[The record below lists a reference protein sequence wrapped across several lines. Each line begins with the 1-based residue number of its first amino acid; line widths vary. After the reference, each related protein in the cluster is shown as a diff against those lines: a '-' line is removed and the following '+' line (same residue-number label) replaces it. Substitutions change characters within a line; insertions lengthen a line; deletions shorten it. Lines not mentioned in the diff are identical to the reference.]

1 VILAYLDKNEKN
13 IDVEEQRQQIV
24 RYAADKSLT
33 IDMFVQD
40 VDICSLNKSLETT
53 NHTVII
59 ANIVALGA
67 SLPKIKESL
76 LLLAEKNLALFSVQE
91 GFVWTLQDLKA
102 ICAGLDLII
111 SIRSSLS
118 SIVTKKALLERKS
131 RGVKLGRKTPNK
143 KRFFDGREEEIRQK
157 LAQGI
162 TKTQIAKD
170 LGVSLGYL
178 FSILKLHP
186 ELKPKVKGD
195 ADA

>member
-1 VILAYLDKNEKN
+1 MILAYLDKNEKN
-13 IDVEEQRQQIV
+13 IDVEDQRRQIV
-24 RYAADKSLT
+24 RYASDNSLT

-40 VDICSLNKSLETT
+40 MDVCALKKSLETA

-67 SLPKIKESL
+67 SLPKIKVSL
-76 LLLAEKNLALFSVQE
+76 SLLAEKNLTLFSVQE
-91 GFVWTLQDLKA
+91 GFVWKSQDLNA
-102 ICAGLDLII
+102 ISAGLDLII

-118 SIVTKKALLERKS
+118 SIVTKKALSERKS

-143 KRFFDGREEEIRQK
+143 KRCFDGKEEEIKQK

-178 FSILKLHP
+178 FSIIKLHP
-186 ELKPKVKGD
+186 ELKPEAKGD
-195 ADA
+195 SDA